1 MDAVGIDLATA
12 LLDLALNRA
21 PRSDFAGLAQRL
33 PRLGGSHAQ
42 RDVFVRTL
50 AEFAANRGDSDALAA
65 ILEVRR
71 RMKRDDRIL
80 GRRLAEASW
89 DGRHL
94 SRARNSLRASRR
106 ETTDISGEARLP
118 AFCGPQERLP
128 LQER

>member
-71 RMKRDDRIL
+71 RMRHACRHSA
-80 GRRLAEASW
+80 GRKNAYR
-89 DGRHL
+89 
-94 SRARNSLRASRR
+94 SRR
-106 ETTDISGEARLP
+106 DEMSTALSATMPSAKPLFPPLTGDIAHLGA
-118 AFCGPQERLP
+118 ERLRDQSC
-128 LQER
+128 L